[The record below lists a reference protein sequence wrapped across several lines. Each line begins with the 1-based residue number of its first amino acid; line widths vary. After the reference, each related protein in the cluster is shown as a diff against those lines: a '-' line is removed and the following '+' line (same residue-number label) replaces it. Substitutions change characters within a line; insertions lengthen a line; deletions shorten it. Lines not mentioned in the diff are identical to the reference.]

1 MDDYHLIKK
10 VIDPDKAREIAKWLW
25 GAAEDDLGNP
35 RPNFK
40 FYGINHTDP
49 NSIYPYSEYIREVV
63 EFSSRFFQENYHME
77 HVFELKRLFGN
88 IMKTGAEVNSH
99 NDDGDIYADKPEIEK
114 HYSGLLFFND
124 DYEGG
129 ELFFENLGVQ
139 LKPEPGDL
147 VLFRGDERRLHGVN
161 KVTAGYRA
169 NLIIFFRDYLQ
180 TETKAEVE
188 LESPPRRFRDISNAE

>member
-1 MDDYHLIKK
+1 MDEYHVLKSI
-10 VIDPDKAREIAKWLW
+10 IDPNKAKEIAEWLW
-25 GAAEDDLGNP
+25 SASEDDLNNP

-49 NSIYPYSEYIREVV
+49 NAVYPYSEYISDVLVV
-63 EFSSRFFQENYHME
+63 SKDFFQNNYKMDHT
-77 HVFELKRLFGN
+77 FELKRVFGN

-99 NDDGDIYADKPEIEK
+99 DDDGDIYAGKPDIEK

-129 ELFFENLGVQ
+129 ELYFENLGVE

-147 VLFRGDERRLHGVN
+147 VLFRGDARRLHGVK
-161 KVTAGYRA
+161 KVTSGYRA
-169 NLIIFFRDYLQ
+169 NLIIFFRDFLPND
-180 TETKAEVE
+180 VE
-188 LESPPRRFRDISNAE
+188 NPPRRFRDIGNAE